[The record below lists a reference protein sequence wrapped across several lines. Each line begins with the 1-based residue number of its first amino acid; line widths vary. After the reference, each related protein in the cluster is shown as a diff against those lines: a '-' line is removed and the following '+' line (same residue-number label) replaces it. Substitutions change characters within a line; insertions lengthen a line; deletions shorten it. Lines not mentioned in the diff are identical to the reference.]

1 MRLPVIVILAVVVAL
16 GASSAHADDRHL
28 VVGTK
33 QTPPFAMKNDDGA
46 WTGLSIELWKR
57 IADELHITYDI
68 KEYDIKGLLDAVIA
82 KQVDVAVASLTINAE
97 REAKMDFT
105 HPMFSSG
112 LAIATRP
119 GSSGGTLAAMKSL
132 VTWDSAKVLAGLL
145 GLLLFL
151 GTLVWLFERRKNDA
165 QFAKHP
171 ARGIA
176 AGVWWS
182 AVTMTTV
189 GYGDKSPVTVPGRI
203 LGTVWMFCA
212 IIIISIFTASIT
224 TALTVD
230 RLESAI
236 KGPEDLPRYRV
247 VTVDNSTSAG
257 YLKKHN
263 IDFTPVATIDD
274 GMKAVARDQADAM
287 VYDAPVLQY
296 LAKKSYSGA
305 VDVLP
310 NVFDRQDYGF
320 AVPDGSPLREEINR
334 VLLKE
339 LASEDW
345 TDLQAKYLGLAN

>member
-1 MRLPVIVILAVVVAL
+1 MRLPVLVLLVIALAVPA
-16 GASSAHADDRHL
+16 AHADDRHL
-28 VVGTK
+28 VIGTK

-46 WTGLSIELWKR
+46 WTGLSIELWKH
-57 IADELHITYDI
+57 IADELHVTYEI
-68 KEYDIKGLLDAVIA
+68 KEYDIKGLLAAVEA
-82 KQVDVAVASLTINAE
+82 KQVDVAVASLTITAE
-97 REAKMDFT
+97 RETRMDFT

-119 GSSGGTLAAMKSL
+119 GGSAGTLAAMKSL
-132 VTWDSAKVLAGLL
+132 LTWDSAKVLGGLL
-145 GLLLFL
+145 ALLLFL
-151 GTLVWLFERRKNDA
+151 GTLVWLFERRRNDA
-165 QFAKHP
+165 QFAKEP

-189 GYGDKSPVTVPGRI
+189 GYGDKAPVTVAGRI
-203 LGTVWMFCA
+203 LGFVWMFTA

-236 KGPEDLPRYRV
+236 KGPDDLPRYKV
-247 VTVDNSTSAG
+247 VTVASSTSAA
-257 YLKKHN
+257 YLTKHG
-263 IDFTPVATIDD
+263 IAFSPVATIDD
-274 GMKAVARDQADAM
+274 GMKAVARDEADAM

-296 LAKKSYSGA
+296 LAKKSYAGA
-305 VDVLP
+305 VDVVP

-334 VLLKE
+334 VLLRE
-339 LASEDW
+339 LTSDDW
-345 TDLQAKYLGLAN
+345 ADLQAKYLGQSS